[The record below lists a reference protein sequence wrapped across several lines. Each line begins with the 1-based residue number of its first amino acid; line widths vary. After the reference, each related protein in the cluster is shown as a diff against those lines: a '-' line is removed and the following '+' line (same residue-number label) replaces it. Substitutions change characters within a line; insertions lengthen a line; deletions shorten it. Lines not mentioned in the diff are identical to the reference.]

1 MANKRNP
8 QATREE
14 HRQSWPAWVWLGV
27 GVLLGLTLSAI
38 MLIKDWVPQ
47 LHKKN
52 LPQPNPE
59 ASAPKESEQAVADE
73 AGKKPAPPKKTYD
86 FYSVLPEMEVVI
98 PDAELSAKA
107 KAEQQRQQQAMAQSQ
122 ANPPAQTP
130 APASGDSA
138 MRYFL
143 QTGSYP
149 DAKGADEA
157 KAKLALLGFIAKVQP
172 ITINGKTW
180 NRVRVGPYASAS
192 DLEGAKKSLADSG
205 ISAIALKETPTP

>member
-14 HRQSWPAWVWLGV
+14 HRQSWPAWVWLGL

-73 AGKKPAPPKKTYD
+73 AGKKPTPPKNSTQA
-86 FYSVLPEMEVVI
+86 
-98 PDAELSAKA
+98 DAVRSAT
-107 KAEQQRQQQAMAQSQ
+107 S
-122 ANPPAQTP
+122 
-130 APASGDSA
+130 
-138 MRYFL
+138 
-143 QTGSYP
+143 
-149 DAKGADEA
+149 DAKS
-157 KAKLALLGFIAKVQP
+157 F
-172 ITINGKTW
+172 
-180 NRVRVGPYASAS
+180 
-192 DLEGAKKSLADSG
+192 
-205 ISAIALKETPTP
+205 AIAASLTKGWPESFKRAAL